1 MEKNPIDGL
10 KQQLITVAH
19 QLAEKGLLFRGEHA
33 NLSARA
39 GDQVLL
45 SRGGHVS
52 QLGSNDFV
60 LLDLEGKVRNGNLES
75 TNAEIVDMHIRVYQV
90 RPDIGSIIH
99 CHAPHVTAFAVAQQ
113 PLPLAYE
120 PLLRFGHAEPTP
132 VVPWAPRGS
141 AASVQGIVDAVDGHP
156 SLQAV
161 MLANHG
167 VLAFGR
173 DPMLA
178 AQFLATLDEAAELIL
193 AASLIG
199 GAKPLPPEAFEE
211 VQTRMRQFA
220 GGTGAAVH

>member
-1 MEKNPIDGL
+1 MEKSQIKAV
-10 KQQLITVAH
+10 KQQLISVAR
-19 QLAEKGLLFRGEHA
+19 QLAEKGLLFRGQHA
-33 NLSARA
+33 NLSARVS
-39 GDQVLL
+39 DQILL
-45 SRGGHVS
+45 TRGGHVS
-52 QLGSNDFV
+52 QLGADDFV
-60 LLDLEGKVRNGNLES
+60 LLDLEGRIQEGGLES
-75 TNAEIVDMHIRVYQV
+75 TNAEIVDMHTRVYQV

-113 PLPLAYE
+113 PMPLAYE

-141 AASVQGIVDAVDGHP
+141 TASVQGIINAVDGHP

-178 AQFLATLDEAAELIL
+178 GQFLTTLDEAAELIL

-199 GAKPLPPEAFEE
+199 GAKSLPSAAFEE

-220 GGTGAAVH
+220 GAVDSAVH

>member
-1 MEKNPIDGL
+1 MENTQLDAVKR
-10 KQQLITVAH
+10 QLITVAR

-33 NLSARA
+33 NLSARI
-39 GDQVLL
+39 GEQVLL
-45 SRGGHVS
+45 TRGGHVS
-52 QLGSNDFV
+52 QLGNDDFV
-60 LLDLEGKVRNGNLES
+60 LLDMNGKVQTGSLES
-75 TNAEIVDMHIRVYQV
+75 TNAEIVDMHTRVYQV

-113 PLPLAYE
+113 PIPLAYE

-141 AASVQGIVDAVDGHP
+141 AASVQGIIDAVDGHP

-178 AQFLATLDEAAELIL
+178 AQFLATLDEAAELVL
-193 AASLIG
+193 AANLIG
-199 GAKPLPPEAFEE
+199 GAKPLPAAAFEE

-220 GGTGAAVH
+220 GAPGAAVH